1 LAKVLIIDDSPEF
14 RVLMGKIME
23 RAEHE
28 ILTAQDGDEGLQVAR
43 AQQPDLIL
51 LDYMMPGMNGNE
63 VFHELRD
70 NDNTCM
76 IPVIMITAF
85 STNYE
90 SDRTAALRA
99 GMEDYLTKP
108 ISPKDLIERVN
119 NLLYLRRNAPR
130 PSTANPFA

>member
-1 LAKVLIIDDSPEF
+1 
-14 RVLMGKIME
+14 ME
-23 RAEHE
+23 RADHE
-28 ILTAQDGDEGLQVAR
+28 ILAAEDGDEGLQVAR
-43 AQQPDLIL
+43 SEQPDLIL
-51 LDYMMPGMNGNE
+51 LDYMMPGMNGID
-63 VFHELRD
+63 VFHELRE

-90 SDRTAALRA
+90 TDRTAALRL

-108 ISPKDLIERVN
+108 VSPKDLIERVN